1 MDLGAVIS
9 YSLLFVAILL
19 FVFSVISALN
29 ITVLVVTKTIL
40 HKTRPAYSYNI
51 LVWSLAVSAFYIIL
65 FCTGHVKF

>member
-1 MDLGAVIS
+1 MDTGAVIS
-9 YSLLFVAILL
+9 YTLLFLSLFV

-40 HKTRPAYSYNI
+40 HKSRPAYSYTS
-51 LVWSLAVSAFYIIL
+51 LVWAMTISAFYIVL